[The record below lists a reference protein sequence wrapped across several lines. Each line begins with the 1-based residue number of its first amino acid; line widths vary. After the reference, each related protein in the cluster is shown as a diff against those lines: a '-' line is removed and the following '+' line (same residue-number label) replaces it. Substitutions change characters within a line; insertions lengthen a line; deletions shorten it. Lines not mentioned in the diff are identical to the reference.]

1 MIREAVG
8 QSFYMEILDHLG
20 DLIMWFLPVNGIN
33 GIVEDFEIG
42 YANKSAIESFDK
54 KFPTLVGLRILRDGF
69 PSAESATTYFT
80 HFADVHHHQHESV
93 FRLNADHNDTH
104 LEIKCTIYHN
114 GILCTCQDR
123 SAERAVARKEA
134 EKSMLLDGIV
144 AHAPVGILVYE
155 ASRDKSGGIV
165 DFHVKLYNEV
175 VHRLTGISEAERKR
189 LGLKALMS
197 TLQTEQLYD
206 RYRYTVENGEPFSL
220 EYYNIRMHAWFK
232 VSVIKLGD
240 GFLTILTD
248 ISALKLSQQELEKQS
263 SFVNSILDASLNGI
277 YVMQAVRDESHN
289 IVDLVFVQGN
299 KKYAELTGQPIED
312 LIGKTLLDQFPY
324 TKESGFFHS
333 LRKVITTGVPHEYS
347 AYFAPAFGRWYN
359 VMAVKL
365 GEDNVVVTFQEVT
378 RQREADLLIESQ
390 RNMLDK
396 ILKNS
401 PSAITVYKALRDDNN
416 NIIDFKCIM
425 ANDAAERA
433 SNFSNKQRLAETA
446 LTLSPHMRASLLFN
460 MGKSVVENGEPFRT
474 EYYSTRKKRWVEL
487 SFSKMDDN
495 HVINVATDVTHIK
508 ESQLQMESLIED
520 LKKSNQSLEEFA
532 YAASHDLQ
540 EPLRKIHTFSDRL
553 RHELSS
559 QLNESHLRLFKRI
572 QGTAERMR
580 NLIEDLLTYS
590 MLNSNTDL
598 TEHVELDKVVQQVIA
613 DLRVKIREANATVIA
628 DKLPVIKGNQQQLA
642 RLFENLLDNALKYRK
657 EDVSCE
663 ITVSYKLVSES
674 DAAFKR
680 ISRTNAEKHVL
691 IRVADNGI
699 GFEQEHAEK
708 IFHVFQ
714 RLHGQSQ
721 YPGTG
726 VGLAIVEKVVR
737 NHKGVVYAESG
748 RDKGTTINILL
759 PV

>member
-1 MIREAVG
+1 MIREAVA
-8 QSFYMEILDHLG
+8 QSFYTEILDHLD
-20 DLIMWFLPVNGIN
+20 DLIMWFQPVHGIN

-54 KFPTLVGLRILRDGF
+54 KFPSLVGLRILRDGF

-93 FRLNADHNDTH
+93 FRLNADHNETH
-104 LEIKCTIYHN
+104 LEIKCTRYQN

-123 SAERAVARKEA
+123 SSERAVARNEA

-155 ASRDKSGGIV
+155 ALRDKSGALI
-165 DFHVKLYNEV
+165 DFRVKLYNDV
-175 VHRLTGISEAERKR
+175 VHRLTGISEEERKR
-189 LGLKALMS
+189 LGLKALMIA
-197 TLQTEQLYD
+197 LQTENLYD
-206 RYRYTVENGEPFSL
+206 RYRYTVESGEPLSL
-220 EYYNIRMHAWFK
+220 EYYNIRSCTWFK
-232 VSVIKLGD
+232 VSAIKLGD

-248 ISALKLSQQELEKQS
+248 ITALKLSQQELETQS
-263 SFVNSILDASLNGI
+263 SFVNSILDASVSGI
-277 YVMQAVRDESHN
+277 YVMQAVRDDTGN
-289 IVDLVFVQGN
+289 IVDLAFVQGN
-299 KKYAELTGQPIED
+299 KKYTELTGRPIED
-312 LIGKTLLDQFPY
+312 LIGKTLLDEFPS
-324 TKESGFFHS
+324 TKDDGFFEA
-333 LRKVITTGVPHEYS
+333 LRKVITTAVPHEYS
-347 AYFAPAFGRWYN
+347 AYFATAFQRWYN
-359 VMAVKL
+359 IMAVKL

-378 RQREADLLIESQ
+378 QQREADLLIESQ

-401 PSAITVYKALRDDNN
+401 PSAITVYKALRDYKN

-425 ANDAAERA
+425 ANDAAER
-433 SNFSNKQRLAETA
+433 SSSFSNQQRLAETA
-446 LTLSPHMRASLLFN
+446 LTLSPHMRESLLFN
-460 MGKSVVENGEPFRT
+460 MGKSVIENGEPFQT
-474 EYYSTRKKRWVEL
+474 EYYSARKKRWVEL

-508 ESQLQMESLIED
+508 ESQLQMESLIQD

-559 QLNESHLRLFKRI
+559 QLNEGHLRLFERI
-572 QGTAERMR
+572 KGTAERMR

-590 MLNSNTDL
+590 MLNTNTDL
-598 TEHVELDKVVQQVIA
+598 TGHVELDKVVQQVIA
-613 DLRVKIREANATVIA
+613 DFRVKIREANATVTA
-628 DKLPVIKGNQQQLA
+628 DKLPLINGNQMQLA

-657 EDVSCE
+657 ENVSPE
-663 ITVSYKLVSES
+663 IKISYRLVTEA
-674 DAAFKR
+674 DADFKKV
-680 ISRTNAEKHVL
+680 SRTHAEKYVL
-691 IRVADNGI
+691 IQVTDNGF

-737 NHKGVVYAESG
+737 NHKGVVYAESKP
-748 RDKGTTINILL
+748 DKGTTINILL
-759 PV
+759 PA